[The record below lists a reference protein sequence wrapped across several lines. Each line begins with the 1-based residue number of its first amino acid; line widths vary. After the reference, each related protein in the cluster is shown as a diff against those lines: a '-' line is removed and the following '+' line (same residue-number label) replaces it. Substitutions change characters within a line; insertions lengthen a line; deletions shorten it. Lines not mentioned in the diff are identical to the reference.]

1 MAILLLTLGTAFF
14 VAVEFA
20 LVAVERAGI
29 EARVAEGDRRAVATM
44 AALRS
49 LSFQLSGA
57 QLGITITS
65 LVVGYLAE
73 PLVAVGLSPLLEDL
87 GLPRSTSLGVAV
99 TFALVLAT
107 SIQMVL
113 GELVPKN
120 FAIARP
126 IGSALLLAPPLRLM
140 NMVLKPLILFLNG
153 TANWT
158 VRRLGIEPK
167 EELDLV
173 RSLDEI
179 EMLIHLA
186 RKGGSLGEQDF
197 NLLSRSIGFGGKT
210 AADAL
215 VPRTSIVALE
225 PAATLSDVSTV
236 ALETGH
242 SRFPVMGES
251 LDDLL
256 GVVLVKD
263 IYRFP
268 RAEWSTV
275 HIGRAMQ
282 QVPVV
287 PESRDL
293 ESLLLE
299 MRRDRKQIAIV
310 LDEYGGTAGIIT
322 IEDLLEEIVGDIEDE
337 YDLDDP
343 PRTTQPQLS
352 GVHLL
357 SGLLHSDEVQ
367 EACGFNI
374 PEGDYDTLAGF
385 LLSRFERLPTQ
396 GEHISVDGWE
406 LKVVEMD
413 RRRIAQVLAV
423 APDPI
428 EDQGEGA

>member
-1 MAILLLTLGTAFF
+1 MA
-14 VAVEFA
+14 VD
-20 LVAVERAGI
+20 RAGI
-29 EARVAEGDRRAVATM
+29 EAMVTEGDRRAIATL
-44 AALRS
+44 AALRT

-73 PLVAVGLSPLLEDL
+73 PLVATGLSPLLEDV
-87 GLPRSTSLGVAV
+87 GLPRSTSFGVSV
-99 TFALVLAT
+99 TLALVLAT

-126 IGSALLLAPPLRLM
+126 TGAALLLAPPLRLM
-140 NMVLKPLILFLNG
+140 NLLIKPLILFLNG

-167 EELDLV
+167 EELNLV

-186 RKGGSLGEQDF
+186 RKGGSLAEQDF

-215 VPRTSIVALE
+215 VPRTTIVALE
-225 PAATLSDVSTV
+225 QSATLSEATKV

-242 SRFPVMGES
+242 SRFPVMGKD

-256 GVVLVKD
+256 GVILVKD

-268 RAEWSTV
+268 RAERSATPV
-275 HIGRAMQ
+275 DRIMQ

-287 PESRDL
+287 PESRKL

-337 YDLDDP
+337 YDVEDP

-357 SGLLHSDEVQ
+357 SGLLHPDEVQ
-367 EACGFNI
+367 EACGFEI
-374 PEGDYDTLAGF
+374 PDGDYDTLAGF
-385 LLSRFERLPTQ
+385 LLSRFERLPSQ

-406 LKVVEMD
+406 LKVVEME

-428 EDQGEGA
+428 DNEDQSE